1 MADRRTAVAEGGD
14 QRITL
19 TRMVLSDEEANFLT
33 TMEASAPTQSQAKIL
48 MTADLLQALASKVTI
63 PETAPI
69 TQADVLWIC
78 GAGHR
83 RRYRKRPSW
92 DDAITSER
100 TYGSTSYTRVAKD
113 WLPDESSELHH
124 RVFISNVS
132 KPKATA
138 RYFWRL
144 LRCSHSARV
153 MAVEGEARGHVGRR
167 GRWQA
172 SGRGGVVAFCL
183 FRIRT
188 KPATNA
194 PARRAR
200 PLSLGARA
208 VQGRTRGDGEIAKP
222 RLRASS

>member
-1 MADRRTAVAEGGD
+1 
-14 QRITL
+14 
-19 TRMVLSDEEANFLT
+19 MVLSDEEANFLT

-48 MTADLLQALASKVTI
+48 MTADLLQALASKVTL

-92 DDAITSER
+92 DDAIKPEQ

-113 WLPDESSELHH
+113 WLPDESSGLHY
-124 RVFISNVS
+124 RAFISNVS

-153 MAVEGEARGHVGRR
+153 MAVEGEARGSTGRVAGKRAWWR
-167 GRWQA
+167 GCFLFVSYQNEA
-172 SGRGGVVAFCL
+172 SDKRTRAQSTPVV
-183 FRIRT
+183 FRR
-188 KPATNA
+188 
-194 PARRAR
+194 
-200 PLSLGARA
+200 
-208 VQGRTRGDGEIAKP
+208 QGRAGP
-222 RLRASS
+222 NSW

>member
-19 TRMVLSDEEANFLT
+19 TRMVLSDEEANFFT

-48 MTADLLQALASKVTI
+48 MTADLLQALASKVTL

-113 WLPDESSELHH
+113 WLPDESSGLHY
-124 RVFISNVS
+124 RAFISNVS

-153 MAVEGEARGHVGRR
+153 MAVEGEARGSTGRVAGKR
-167 GRWQA
+167 AWCCFLFVSYQNEA
-172 SGRGGVVAFCL
+172 SDKRTRAQSTPVV
-183 FRIRT
+183 FRR
-188 KPATNA
+188 
-194 PARRAR
+194 
-200 PLSLGARA
+200 
-208 VQGRTRGDGEIAKP
+208 QGRAGP
-222 RLRASS
+222 NSW